1 MTVIPGT
8 VREDGTISHATN
20 SMGTCGIIFN
30 KVSSEEDAWKFLK
43 WFSSTDVQVEYG
55 TSIEG
60 LMGQMGRYATANTEA
75 LTKLS
80 WSSSELATL
89 QSQQS
94 ELNEIAII
102 PASYAVTRN
111 VMNAFRE
118 TVNNA
123 ENPRDT
129 LMWYNRDINAE
140 ITRKRENLGL
150 DD

>member
-1 MTVIPGT
+1 MTSVPGT
-8 VREDGTISHATN
+8 LQEDGTISHATN
-20 SMGTCGIIFN
+20 SGGTCAIVFN
-30 KVSSEEDAWKFLK
+30 KVSSEENAWKFLK
-43 WFSSTDVQVEYG
+43 WFTSDDVQVEYS

-60 LMGQMGRYATANTEA
+60 LMGQMGRFDTANLNA
-75 LTKLS
+75 LESLS
-80 WSSSELATL
+80 WSSSELNKL
-89 QSQQS
+89 QSQQA
-94 ELNEIAII
+94 ELQEIPII

-150 DD
+150 D

>member
-1 MTVIPGT
+1 
-8 VREDGTISHATN
+8 
-20 SMGTCGIIFN
+20 
-30 KVSSEEDAWKFLK
+30 
-43 WFSSTDVQVEYG
+43 
-55 TSIEG
+55 
-60 LMGQMGRYATANTEA
+60 MGQMGRYATANTEA
-75 LTKLS
+75 LTQLS
-80 WSSSELATL
+80 WSASELATL
-89 QSQQS
+89 QEQQ
-94 ELNEIAII
+94 EQLDEIPII

-150 DD
+150 D